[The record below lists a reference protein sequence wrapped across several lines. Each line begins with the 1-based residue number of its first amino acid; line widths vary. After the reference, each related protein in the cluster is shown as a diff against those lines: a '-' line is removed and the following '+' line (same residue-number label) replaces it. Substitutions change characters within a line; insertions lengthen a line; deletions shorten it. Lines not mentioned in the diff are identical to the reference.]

1 MADESMRAGL
11 PAFVVYSV
19 LAGGNAV
26 GVRFSNFE
34 LEPFWGATFRFLLAA
49 ALMLIVMPAGRYSFP
64 RGREL
69 LGSIVYGVFAFGGAF
84 AFAFYALVELEAGFG
99 QIVLAVVPL
108 ATLLLGAVQGLET
121 ITATSVGGALVAVA
135 GVAVMSTGMPRSV
148 LGQARAESVTG
159 SRFRPRCVSR
169 STSHSRLKRRS

>member
-1 MADESMRAGL
+1 MADESVRAGL

-49 ALMLIVMPAGRYSFP
+49 ALMLIVMAAGRYSFP

-108 ATLLLGAVQGLET
+108 ATLLLGAIQGLET
-121 ITATSVGGALVAVA
+121 ITATSVGGAPVAVA
-135 GVAVMSTGMPRSV
+135 GVAVIRPV
-148 LGQARAESVTG
+148 CHGQCWAKYALSL
-159 SRFRPRCVSR
+159 SLAAASDHDACPDRPRTVG
-169 STSHSRLKRRS
+169 